1 MELTGGEAS
10 RMMGGDDKS
19 RCSEEETATGRSVR
33 VERWVSEVIG
43 PLLPKIAPKKHGG
56 RFRGGAM
63 EDFATEAQGLKISS
77 FV

>member
-1 MELTGGEAS
+1 MELTGGVAS
-10 RMMGGDDKS
+10 RMMGGDEKS
-19 RCSEEETATGRSVR
+19 KCSREEVGSGCSVR

-56 RFRGGAM
+56 KFRGNAM